1 MRVRVATIYCK
12 DRELKLVGESTSSS
26 RVSWLLNSFGSAK
39 EDTIN
44 AIKPIRRPR
53 DPRDEVG
60 RRLCHRRVLFN
71 FPRIIKEDFQSCMVN
86 LYTKKTTMYNT

>member
-12 DRELKLVGESTSSS
+12 VRELKLEGESTSSS
-26 RVSWLLNSFGSAK
+26 RISWLSNSFDSAK

-60 RRLCHRRVLFN
+60 RRLCHRSILFN
-71 FPRIIKEDFQSCMVN
+71 FPRIIKEDFQSYMVN
-86 LYTKKTTMYNT
+86 M